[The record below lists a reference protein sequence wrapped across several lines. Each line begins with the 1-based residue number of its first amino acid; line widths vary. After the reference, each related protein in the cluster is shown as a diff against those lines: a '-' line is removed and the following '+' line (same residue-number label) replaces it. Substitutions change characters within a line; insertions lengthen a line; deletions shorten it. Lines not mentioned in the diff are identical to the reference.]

1 MYMPTPTIII
11 SLSGFLLCL
20 ILLFYF
26 IAKYR
31 ACGPKEQE
39 DDLDLLDGVS
49 SAAAVA
55 AQDAR
60 RLFAKG
66 GSVNAREAAE
76 IKEKLKELHY
86 RIEEI
91 KLIEE
96 KRNLELSKAIA
107 KIEQRI
113 NTFEN
118 EYVNKLQPTLYS
130 LINELENIQPH
141 KAE

>member
-1 MYMPTPTIII
+1 MPTILII
-11 SLSGFLLCL
+11 SLAGFLLCL
-20 ILLFYF
+20 VLLFYF
-26 IAKYR
+26 ISKYR
-31 ACGPKEQE
+31 ACGPKEE
-39 DDLDLLDGVS
+39 DNDLDLLDGVS
-49 SAAAVA
+49 SAATVA

-60 RLFAKG
+60 RLFGKS
-66 GSVNAREAAE
+66 GSVSAREAAE
-76 IKEKLKELHY
+76 IKERIKELHY

-91 KLIEE
+91 KLVEE

-130 LINELENIQPH
+130 LINELEHIHSPKNNQ
-141 KAE
+141 

>member
-1 MYMPTPTIII
+1 MPTIII
-11 SLSGFLLCL
+11 SLTGFILCL
-20 ILLFYF
+20 VLLFYF
-26 IAKYR
+26 VAKYK

-39 DDLDLLDGVS
+39 NDLDLLDDVS
-49 SAAAVA
+49 SAATA
-55 AQDAR
+55 AALDAR

-66 GSVNAREAAE
+66 GALNAREAAE

-96 KRNLELSKAIA
+96 KRNLEFSKAVA

-130 LINELENIQPH
+130 LIKELESIPRP
-141 KAE
+141 KSE

>member
-1 MYMPTPTIII
+1 MPTIII
-11 SLSGFLLCL
+11 SLTGFILCL
-20 ILLFYF
+20 VLLFYF
-26 IAKYR
+26 VAKYK

-39 DDLDLLDGVS
+39 NDLDLLDEVS
-49 SAAAVA
+49 SAATTA
-55 AQDAR
+55 ALDAR

-66 GSVNAREAAE
+66 GALNAREAAE

-96 KRNLELSKAIA
+96 KRNLEFSKAVA

-130 LINELENIQPH
+130 LIKELESIPRP
-141 KAE
+141 KSE

>member
-1 MYMPTPTIII
+1 MPTIII
-11 SLSGFLLCL
+11 SLAGFLLCL
-20 ILLFYF
+20 VLLFYF
-26 IAKYR
+26 VAKYR
-31 ACGPKEQE
+31 ACGPKEQ
-39 DDLDLLDGVS
+39 DNDLDILEEAP
-49 SAAAVA
+49 SAATTA
-55 AQDAR
+55 ALDAR

-66 GSVNAREAAE
+66 GAVNAREAAE

-96 KRNLELSKAIA
+96 KRNLEFSKALA

-130 LINELENIQPH
+130 LINELENIPRPKSQ
-141 KAE
+141 